1 MVHPLMS
8 QTTDRSSL
16 ALALNDRSTLPMSL
30 PAEGPIAL
38 ARTTRK

>member
-1 MVHPLMS
+1 MVHPMMS
-8 QTTDRSSL
+8 PTNDRSSL
-16 ALALNDRSTLPMSL
+16 APALNERSTLPMSL